1 MDYGIII
8 VSVFVYLWA
17 RFGRRWGWKVH
28 LALTVMLLG
37 YLGYRC
43 RRGGWA
49 DLVTEVDHITTGLP
63 VPTTVRTALRLAR
76 NLTQSPPNSPLRVN
90 QPSPDATR
98 LSLPTTGTKRKVTA
112 LHKRYVGAQ
121 QKWRCQHCDTLLDE
135 AYEVDHIIPLHQG
148 GSNQLSN
155 LQALCRGCHGKKT
168 IREQL

>member
-28 LALTVMLLG
+28 LVLTVMLLG

-76 NLTQSPPNSPLRVN
+76 NLTQSPPNSPLRVKSI
-90 QPSPDATR
+90 QITEAR
-98 LSLPTTGTKRKVTA
+98 
-112 LHKRYVGAQ
+112 AQ
-121 QKWRCQHCDTLLDE
+121 INT
-135 AYEVDHIIPLHQG
+135 DHR
-148 GSNQLSN
+148 S
-155 LQALCRGCHGKKT
+155 R
-168 IREQL
+168 R